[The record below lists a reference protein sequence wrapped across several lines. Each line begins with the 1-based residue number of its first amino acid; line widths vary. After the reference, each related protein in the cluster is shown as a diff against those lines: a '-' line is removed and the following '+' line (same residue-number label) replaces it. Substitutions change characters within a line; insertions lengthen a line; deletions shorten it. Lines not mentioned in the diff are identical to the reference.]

1 MKIRSHICFLAIAG
15 LFIIPFNLQAQS
27 ALQQLEQAA
36 GRSVSSVYVPAVS
49 APTRVGSSAASSSKS
64 VLPSTGSSVSDVV
77 AGAIIQGL
85 LNNILNPAPAKTQ
98 AEIEAEQKERE
109 RLALEEAMRRQAEE
123 ARKQALHEE
132 LLNASKDIDGSPD
145 LDFKNLDGD
154 AERMRKEAADQ
165 FEPDGNGSSSGK
177 TTGGTTFFGEGL
189 SDAEIRV
196 LIEPS
201 GDPVYSDVQ
210 KAVELADEY
219 IKNEK
224 VEEKNINKTPDC
236 AALAEKLERYRRD
249 MIRFAEWN
257 KGTLAELKKWEEQND
272 EAFWNAV
279 TDAADAA
286 YGQFL
291 DYLVDTR
298 ESAAAIRKVLDANEG
313 KYLTGGVF
321 SPAEIV
327 QYRKLLDQRI
337 TTCNITTAAKNL
349 MEPWEYVNL
358 AKNLIHGTA
367 DKLKATDEE
376 YKTLVSKLKEKDMLS
391 TTPWVDA
398 GQFLAGKF
406 IDNFLGEP
414 KAIINPNKFVK
425 GAIKIPYVNIA
436 QLVVDEAYNGYDMYL
451 SYKNVVTLR
460 EADGKATEA
469 INKIYADMNEIKVQL
484 AGCPAS
490 K

>member
-1 MKIRSHICFLAIAG
+1 MKRRSLISFLVFAG
-15 LFIIPFNLQAQS
+15 LFIAPFCLKSQS

-49 APTRVGSSAASSSKS
+49 APVSVGSAVSSSSKS

-77 AGAIIQGL
+77 AGALIQGL
-85 LNNILNPAPAKTQ
+85 LNNLLNPAPAKTQ
-98 AEIEAEQKERE
+98 AEIEAEQREKERLE
-109 RLALEEAMRRQAEE
+109 MEEAMKRQAEE
-123 ARKQALHEE
+123 ARKQALHDE
-132 LLNASKDIDGSPD
+132 LLNSSKGIDGSPD

-165 FEPDGNGSSSGK
+165 FEPDVTGSTSGK
-177 TTGGTTFFGEGL
+177 AGSGTTFFGEGL
-189 SDAEIRV
+189 SDPQVSV

-201 GDPVYSDVQ
+201 RDPIYNDVQ

-219 IKNEK
+219 IKNDK
-224 VEEKNINKTPDC
+224 PEEKNIKGTPDC
-236 AALAEKLERYRRD
+236 AALAAKLERYRRD
-249 MIRFAEWN
+249 MVRFAEWN

-272 EAFWNAV
+272 AAFWNAV

-286 YGQFL
+286 FGQFL

-321 SPAEIV
+321 SPEEIV
-327 QYRKLLDQRI
+327 QYRNLLDQRI
-337 TTCNITTAAKNL
+337 TTCNVTTMAKNL
-349 MEPWEYVNL
+349 LDPWEYVDM
-358 AKNLIHGTA
+358 AKNLIHGTTE
-367 DKLKATDEE
+367 KLMSSDDE
-376 YKTLVSKLKEKDMLS
+376 YKALVNKLKEKDILS

-406 IDNFLGEP
+406 IDSFLGEP
-414 KAIINPNKFVK
+414 KVVINPNKYVK
-425 GAIKIPYVNIA
+425 GAIKIPYVNLA
-436 QLVVDEAYNGYDMYL
+436 QLVVDEAYNAYDMYS
-451 SYKNVVTLR
+451 SYKNICTFR
-460 EADGKATEA
+460 EADGKAAEA

-484 AGCPAS
+484 AGCPS
-490 K
+490 N